1 MLTLALRHHRLP
13 RLWLALTL
21 GSVALALGLA
31 YGWERQL
38 PRRIEEA
45 ARAGR
50 LEECLRYSEQLQAL
64 GWLAGPS
71 AQRQGQCRRLRAQQ
85 LWQQGYRAEA
95 IRLQG
100 QLLSSPGSL
109 DSDRRQLDRWRTSL
123 LQQALA
129 RFQAGDLPGALTHLA
144 PMGEDRPADGAS
156 VGDRLRQ
163 NWTRNRLQHERASQL
178 VRQQRWWEA
187 LDALNRLD
195 HPWWQGRS
203 QALRRQVQ
211 TGVARLDQEHHEHD
225 SHGALPTTVPAAQL
239 DALVRRRIAAGMD
252 DWQAFRLSCQ
262 ELGGKVVEAGPD
274 SACQRR

>member
-1 MLTLALRHHRLP
+1 VLTLALRHHRLP

-45 ARAGR
+45 AKAGR

-71 AQRQGQCRRLRAQQ
+71 AQRQGHCRRLRAQQ
-85 LWQQGYRAEA
+85 LWQEGYRAEA

-100 QLLSSPGSL
+100 QLLSSPGAL
-109 DSDRRQLDRWRTSL
+109 ASDRRQLDRWRTSL

-163 NWTRNRLQHERASQL
+163 NWTRNQLQHERASQL

-195 HPWWQGRS
+195 HPWWQGQS

-211 TGVARLDQEHHEHD
+211 TAVARLEHEHHEHD
-225 SHGALPTTVPAAQL
+225 SHGALPTTVPPAQL